1 MAQKTTGIRRVLN
14 NPRVYD
20 LFQDTVG
27 GTRVTRFFVDE
38 YLRPREG
45 MRVLDVGCGPGRL
58 ILELPGVDYTG
69 IDLSADYIAAANRE
83 FGHLGRFLQ
92 GRAEEI
98 PADEL
103 GTFDLVVAQGLL
115 HHLDRHE
122 IEGLLAT
129 ASGMLRPGGRF
140 VSLEATLTDDMPRR
154 NRWVVSRDRGQSVLP
169 PEGYRDLCE
178 ASFGSVR
185 VDVFHKLLRIP
196 YTLAFIECAEPR

>member
-1 MAQKTTGIRRVLN
+1 MAQITTGIRRVLN
-14 NPRVYD
+14 NPHVYE
-20 LFQDTVG
+20 LFQGTVG
-27 GTRVTRFFVDE
+27 GNRVTRLFVDE

-58 ILELPGVDYTG
+58 ITELPGADYTG
-69 IDLSADYIAAANRE
+69 VDSSSDYIAAAKQE
-83 FGHLGRFLQ
+83 FGHVGRYLV
-92 GRAEEI
+92 GRADEL

-122 IEGLLAT
+122 IEVLLAT
-129 ASGMLRPGGRF
+129 ASKILRPGGRF

-169 PEGYRDLCE
+169 PEGYRELCE
-178 ASFGSVR
+178 ASFDSVR
-185 VDVFHKLLRIP
+185 VDVFHDLLRIP